1 MGTSFRE
8 LHARIVDVHNSW
20 GASNADRVMLKFVVQ
35 ASPDEAT
42 RTAMVSLYK
51 DILSGNSSS
60 SQARRA
66 IDTIEMMNSCAR

>member
-1 MGTSFRE
+1 M
-8 LHARIVDVHNSW
+8 VDNGGLGSTL
-20 GASNADRVMLKFVVQ
+20 GASAVNADRVMLKLVVQ